1 MIDVKQAAAQASN
14 YMRDIMNATDLTLEE
29 VELSE
34 DDRFWDITLS
44 ALVPAQQQP
53 SSGLMRSA
61 EISAF
66 LANNNR
72 RVYKRIRVDAQ
83 EGIVK
88 SMKIRNIE

>member
-1 MIDVKQAAAQASN
+1 MIEVKQAAAQASN

-44 ALVPAQQQP
+44 GLVPARQQP
-53 SSGLMRSA
+53 SSGLMRSP
-61 EISAF
+61 ELSAF

-72 RVYKRIRVDAQ
+72 RVYKIIRIDAQ
-83 EGIVK
+83 DGIVR

>member
-44 ALVPAQQQP
+44 ALVRAQQQP
-53 SSGLMRSA
+53 IGELMRSP
-61 EISAF
+61 ELSAF